1 MNDEDDFRET
11 PMLWYY
17 EYEHQCNAMQ
27 SSVYMSSV
35 CTSLCLLEST
45 LTNLSFHFDFAPTFF
60 NFWNVHTLDSVIS
73 LFHEISLPILW
84 KFVLSS
90 RKELKR
96 IVFLQHKI
104 FFTFKNV
111 DTWFGDFF
119 DFFFCGNFFH
129 IWWNFLS
136 WRKKWKKKMFL

>member
-45 LTNLSFHFDFAPTFF
+45 LTNLSFTLILHRPFLTFEMYT
-60 NFWNVHTLDSVIS
+60 HLI
-73 LFHEISLPILW
+73 
-84 KFVLSS
+84 
-90 RKELKR
+90 R
-96 IVFLQHKI
+96 
-104 FFTFKNV
+104 
-111 DTWFGDFF
+111 
-119 DFFFCGNFFH
+119 
-129 IWWNFLS
+129 
-136 WRKKWKKKMFL
+136 